1 MSVTYLPLE
10 IWNRHWSLEGLLV
23 RCRRC
28 GASQDLTDGRAFSH
42 VLGCQLWGLQAQYP
56 CRELAIIIEQKIQA
70 GLF

>member
-10 IWNRHWSLEGLLV
+10 IWNRYWGLEGPLV
-23 RCRRC
+23 RYRRC
-28 GASQDLTDGRAFSH
+28 EASQGLTDGRAFNH

-56 CRELAIIIEQKIQA
+56 CRELATIIEQKIQA

>member
-28 GASQDLTDGRAFSH
+28 GASQDRAFSH
-42 VLGCQLWGLQAQYP
+42 ALGCQLWGLQVQYP
-56 CRELAIIIEQKIQA
+56 CRDLAIIIEQKIQS

>member
-10 IWNRHWSLEGLLV
+10 IWNRHWSLEGPLV

-28 GASQDLTDGRAFSH
+28 GASQGLTDYRAFSH
-42 VLGCQLWGLQAQYP
+42 TLECPFWEYQVQYP
-56 CRELAIIIEQKIQA
+56 CRELATIIEQKIQA